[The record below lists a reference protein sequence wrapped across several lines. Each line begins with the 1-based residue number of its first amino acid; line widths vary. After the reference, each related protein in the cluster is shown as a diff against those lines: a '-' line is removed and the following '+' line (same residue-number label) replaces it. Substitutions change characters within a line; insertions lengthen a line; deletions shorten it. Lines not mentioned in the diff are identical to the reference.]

1 MALACISAA
10 AQPAFDVAAVKLNR
24 SGAARMLLRPEPTG
38 VTIANMPLKSILMYV
53 YDARFDQ
60 ISGGPAWID
69 QDRWDIAAK
78 SETKLD
84 DTQRRR
90 MLQSLLE
97 ERFKLVVR
105 RESREGQIFALVVA
119 KNGSKL
125 GPPSGPAEELWV
137 RNTGAGLLRL
147 NGRRASMPKLAALLE
162 RTMAKTV
169 VDQTNLTGGFDFDA
183 EWAPDLSLTPGVPPP
198 VPMRDGQPTPPG
210 DGMSIF
216 AALQNRLGLKLEAR
230 RGPVVTFVV
239 QHAEKPT
246 RN

>member
-1 MALACISAA
+1 MALACTLGL

-24 SGAARMLLRPEPTG
+24 SGAVRMLLRPEPTG

-84 DTQRRR
+84 DPQRRR
-90 MLQSLLE
+90 LLQSLIE
-97 ERFKLVVR
+97 ERFRLLVR

-119 KNGSKL
+119 KNGPKL
-125 GPPSGPAEELWV
+125 RPPSGPTEELWV

-147 NGRRASMPKLAALLE
+147 NGRRASMPKLAAMLE

-169 VDQTNLTGGFDFDA
+169 LDQTDLPGDFDFEA
-183 EWAPDLSLTPGVPPP
+183 EWAPDAGVTPGVPPP

-210 DGMSIF
+210 DGVSVF
-216 AALQNRLGLKLEAR
+216 TALQNRLGLKLDAR

-239 QHAEKPT
+239 QHAEKPAQ
-246 RN
+246 N